1 MEEIKLVKFK
11 WSSDDIFQYG
21 KIYEVMKIIDNTD
34 IDEYFETYI
43 KDAQGNIRYTPYSS
57 KNTFLENWEVI

>member
-11 WSSDDIFQYG
+11 GSSDYVFQYG
-21 KIYEVMKIIDNTD
+21 HIYEVMKIIDNTD

-43 KDAQGNIRYTPYSS
+43 KDALGHIIYTPYSS

>member
-11 WSSDDIFQYG
+11 GSSDYVFQYG

-34 IDEYFETYI
+34 LDWYFETYI
-43 KDAQGNIRYTPYSS
+43 KDAQGNIRYIPYSS